1 MKKKIAIIYG
11 TRPEYLKLK
20 ELIKLIPKSKR
31 DIIFVGQ
38 HDKLLDKNYFT
49 RKIKITKKSDHRLNT
64 IFSDVLK
71 KLDLSKYETIIVQG
85 DTATTC
91 ATALA
96 AFNNKKKIVYIESG
110 LRSFDMNNPFPEE
123 GYRQIISRIA
133 DINFAPTNLSKNNLV
148 KEKVKGKTYVVGNTS
163 LDNLLLL
170 KKKNIYT
177 NLVLITLHRRENLS
191 IIDKWFKVI
200 NKLSKKYHNLE
211 FVYPVH
217 ANPVIKEKLKILNN
231 NVKKVESLS
240 HHKML
245 EYIKKTKFIITDSG
259 GIQEEGS
266 FLNKK
271 VIVCRKVTERPEAIN
286 TGHIKI
292 CKDPGKLFKI
302 FEKINKKFKINKPC
316 PYGDGRSS
324 KRIVSILKS
333 ENFL

>member
-1 MKKKIAIIYG
+1 M
-11 TRPEYLKLK
+11 
-20 ELIKLIPKSKR
+20 
-31 DIIFVGQ
+31 
-38 HDKLLDKNYFT
+38 
-49 RKIKITKKSDHRLNT
+49 
-64 IFSDVLK
+64 
-71 KLDLSKYETIIVQG
+71 VQG

-91 ATALA
+91 AAALA

-133 DINFAPTNLSKNNLV
+133 DINFAPTNLSKKNLV
-148 KEKVKGKTYVVGNTS
+148 NEKVKGKIFVVGNTS

-170 KKKNIYT
+170 KQKNIYT

-200 NKLSKKYHNLE
+200 NNLSKQYHNLE

-217 ANPVIKEKLKILNN
+217 ANPAIKEKLEILN

-240 HHKML
+240 HGKML
-245 EYIKKTKFIITDSG
+245 AYIKKTKFIITDSG

-292 CKDPGKLFKI
+292 CETPNKLFKI
-302 FEKINKKFKINKPC
+302 FEKINKKYKINKPC
-316 PYGDGRSS
+316 PYGDGKSS
-324 KRIVSILKS
+324 NRIVSILKR